1 MLKINLLPPAERKA
15 VLSHIEQ
22 FHRTPLMWIV
32 VAVMVAFPLLLLLP
46 MGLRRQQ
53 LQRLN
58 VKIQALTPK
67 KAEIDRMKQATEQ
80 LRAQEAAFQGLR
92 ESQHRWAKRLNTLS
106 DLTPDGVWF
115 TELALDRKRGLVI
128 QGSAI
133 GQGTGSEMVNIG
145 RLVQDLKA
153 DADFSAVV
161 KDIQIESI
169 KRSQDKEIEI
179 VQFTLTCTLAQAP
192 GT

>member
-1 MLKINLLPPAERKA
+1 MLKINLLPPGEQKA
-15 VLSHIEQ
+15 TLSRIEQ
-22 FHRTPLMWIV
+22 LHRTPLMWIV
-32 VAVMVAFPLLLLLP
+32 VAVMVAFPLLLVAP
-46 MGLRRQQ
+46 MSLRRQQ

-58 VKIQALTPK
+58 ATIQPLAPK
-67 KAEIDRMKQATEQ
+67 KTEMDQMKRATEQ

-92 ESQHRWAKRLNTLS
+92 ENQHRWAKRLNTLS
-106 DLTPDGVWF
+106 DLTPAGVWF
-115 TELALDRKRGLVI
+115 TEFALDRKRGLVI

-133 GQGTGSEMVNIG
+133 GQAAGSEMVSIG

-179 VQFTLTCTLAQAP
+179 VQFTLTCTLAQPP
-192 GT
+192 GS

>member
-15 VLSHIEQ
+15 TLSHIEQ

-32 VAVMVAFPLLLLLP
+32 VAAMVAFPLFLLLP
-46 MGLRRQQ
+46 ISFRRQQ
-53 LQRLN
+53 LQRLTAR
-58 VKIQALTPK
+58 IQTLTPK
-67 KAEIDRMKQATEQ
+67 KAEVDEMQRATEQ

-106 DLTPDGVWF
+106 DLTPDGMWF

-133 GQGTGSEMVNIG
+133 GQGTGSEMVSIG

-153 DADFSAVV
+153 DADFSAAV

-169 KRSQDKEIEI
+169 KRSQDKEVEL
-179 VQFTLTCTLAQAP
+179 VQFTLTCTLVQPP
-192 GT
+192 GS